1 MSNKINGLD
10 SRPIALGGGSPV
22 ARVGDAGVRRGDATA
37 VGPES
42 VRITDDAR
50 RLAELERAIAALPV
64 VDELR
69 VAELG
74 RAIERGSF
82 QVLPERIA
90 DRLLRQDLELSAAR
104 IEGSDP
110 E

>member
-10 SRPIALGGGSPV
+10 SRPIAIGGGSPV
-22 ARVGDAGVRRGDATA
+22 VRVGESATRHGEAAPAG
-37 VGPES
+37 PQN

-50 RLAELERAIAALPV
+50 RLAELERAIGALPV

-69 VAELG
+69 VAELA
-74 RAIERGSF
+74 RAIEQGSF

-90 DRLLRQDLELSAAR
+90 DRLLRQDLELAGAR
-104 IEGSDP
+104 NAGSDR

>member
-10 SRPIALGGGSPV
+10 SRPIAIGGGSPV
-22 ARVGDAGVRRGDATA
+22 VRVGETMTRHGKAAA
-37 VGPES
+37 AAAQN

-50 RLAELERAIAALPV
+50 RLAELERAIGALPV

-74 RAIERGSF
+74 RAIEQGTFR
-82 QVLPERIA
+82 VLPERIA
-90 DRLLRQDLELSAAR
+90 DRLLRQDLELAAAR
-104 IEGSDP
+104 NDGSDR